1 MCRQTRRISKSMG
14 AVSKV
19 SKMCGPEVFAMLILF
34 FYGRCILVGKVPKIA
49 DGADGKKGGK
59 GGHDDD
65 DDDHLLAAPGSVHA
79 LEGESKT
86 DENKLEKGQ
95 RRVVSV

>member
-34 FYGRCILVGKVPKIA
+34 FTADAYWLVKYRRSPTVLTERK
-49 DGADGKKGGK
+49 
-59 GGHDDD
+59 
-65 DDDHLLAAPGSVHA
+65 AARVAMMMTMTTICWRLPAQFTRWKERARPTRISWRKA
-79 LEGESKT
+79 S
-86 DENKLEKGQ
+86 DEW
-95 RRVVSV
+95 